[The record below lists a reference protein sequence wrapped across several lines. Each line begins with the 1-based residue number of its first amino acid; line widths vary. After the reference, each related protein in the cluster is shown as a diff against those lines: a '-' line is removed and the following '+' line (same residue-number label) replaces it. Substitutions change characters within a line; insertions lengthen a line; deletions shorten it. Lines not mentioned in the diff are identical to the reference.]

1 MSHRRRD
8 RSRAIAT
15 IRVDGFSEHGTGT
28 GLDERGN
35 RWSVRYAVPGSLIRA
50 GGKPQAGTQ
59 LEALEAAPGEQAAP
73 CGAFG
78 ICGGCQWQTMT
89 LARQRE
95 EKLRMLNELLDGLG
109 GRCGGI
115 SGAPEELG
123 YRNKMEF
130 TYGDM
135 RFLPPAEH
143 RAEKAGNETT
153 MERTGRFL
161 GFHAAG
167 RFDRIVD
174 LEECPLMSAAMNRS
188 YRLIRTDTLASVWE
202 VWNPHRQIGF
212 WRHLVL
218 REGNGGNNGGKND
231 STAIVAT
238 LHTMPTTPEQVEWIR
253 SRAHTWGISG
263 LRLIAGDS
271 LADAIRGTP
280 ELLWGSAEIRERL
293 GRVDYRLSADAF
305 FQVNHAGAERLMEEV
320 ERMAGTG
327 ELLID
332 LYCGTGA
339 IGLYLTAAGQFQ
351 RVTGVELNAAA
362 VECARE
368 NAAANGLNAEFL
380 CGAVEDLI
388 RDGSLTIPE
397 EATVIVDPPRSG
409 LHRHALTMLKELRL
423 KRLIYIACKPTSL
436 LRDALELK
444 DAGWSLDTWSAVD
457 LFPQTG
463 HVEVVGLFTKNVHVA
478 TPTV

>member
-50 GGKPQAGTQ
+50 GGKPQAGTR
-59 LEALEAAPGEQAAP
+59 LETVEEAPDGQAAP

-89 LARQRE
+89 LAQQRA
-95 EKLRMLNELLDGLG
+95 EKLRMLTGLLG
-109 GRCGGI
+109 GMGGTCGGI
-115 SGAPEELG
+115 TGAPEELG

-143 RAEKAGNETT
+143 RAEKAGDGTA
-153 MERTGRFL
+153 MEREGRFL

-174 LEECPLMSAAMNRS
+174 LEECPLMSEAMNRS
-188 YRLIRTDTLASVWE
+188 YRLMRADTLASGWE

-218 REGNGGNNGGKND
+218 REGSGGGSGGSSD
-231 STAIVAT
+231 SGASIVAT
-238 LHTMPTTPEQVEWIR
+238 LHTMPAAPEQVEWIR
-253 SRAHTWGISG
+253 HRAPGWGVSG
-263 LRLIAGDS
+263 LRLIAGGS
-271 LADAIRGTP
+271 LADAIQGTP
-280 ELLWGSAEIRERL
+280 ELLWGSDNIRERL
-293 GRVDYRLSADAF
+293 GKVDYRLSADAF
-305 FQVNHAGAERLMEEV
+305 FQVNRAGAERLMEEV
-320 ERMAGTG
+320 ARLAGTG

-339 IGLYLTAAGQFQ
+339 VGLYLAAAGQFGQ
-351 RVTGVELNAAA
+351 ILGVELNSAA
-362 VECARE
+362 VDCARE
-368 NAAANGLNAEFL
+368 NAAANGLNATFL

-388 RDGSLTIPE
+388 RDGSLTIPP
-397 EATVIVDPPRSG
+397 EATVIVDPPRGG
-409 LHRHALTMLKELRL
+409 LHRHALTTLKELRA
-423 KRLIYIACKPTSL
+423 KRLIYIACKPVSL
-436 LRDALELK
+436 IRDATELK
-444 DAGWSLDTWSAVD
+444 NTGWTLETWSAVD

-463 HVEVVGLFTKNVHVA
+463 HVEVVALFTK
-478 TPTV
+478 P